1 MLAPTTTRSL
11 PLSVLTSLSGS
22 IRITNV
28 NNLDNSISLRPAT
41 TEDEEFLLEVFKSSR
56 GDDLRELGWDEERI
70 QEFLDMQYEAQQ
82 RLYQSDYQ
90 QADDQI
96 VLWEG
101 NSAGRLI
108 VERRDHEICC
118 VDVALLPAHRNAVI
132 GAFLIRSLQD
142 EAQLADKPL
151 RLRVIRLSRAVSLFE
166 RLGFVRT
173 SETGTHFQME
183 WLPGQR
189 PDC

>member
-1 MLAPTTTRSL
+1 
-11 PLSVLTSLSGS
+11 
-22 IRITNV
+22 V

-41 TEDEEFLLEVFKSSR
+41 TEDEQFLLEVFKSSR
-56 GDDLRELGWDEERI
+56 GDDLRELGWGEERI
-70 QEFLDMQYEAQQ
+70 GEFLDMQFEAQQ
-82 RLYQSDYQ
+82 RLDQSEYQ

-101 NSAGRLI
+101 KPAGRLM
-108 VERRDHEICC
+108 VERRDHEIRC
-118 VDVALLPAHRNAVI
+118 VDLALLPAHRNAGL
-132 GAFLIRSLQD
+132 GAFLIQSLQD
-142 EAQLADKPL
+142 EAKLANKPL
-151 RLRVIRLSRAVSLFE
+151 RLGVIRFSRAVSLFE